1 MADLVLG
8 LQESLFELGRNI
20 LTEVL
25 EDMDEI
31 VGINPHDRVSADVV
45 INAVDEAIDSSGD
58 GAPWIRQGTQWIPR
72 GNTHAGLLL
81 PPISFMGRGTNEQ
94 VNGHIRRFIPKGTAI
109 AKYSTEEIGKV
120 QEWLNNYPRKVLQG
134 KSANMVFEK
143 EIRKCA

>member
-45 INAVDEAIDSSGD
+45 INS
-58 GAPWIRQGTQWIPR
+58 PFQ
-72 GNTHAGLLL
+72 
-81 PPISFMGRGTNEQ
+81 
-94 VNGHIRRFIPKGTAI
+94 
-109 AKYSTEEIGKV
+109 
-120 QEWLNNYPRKVLQG
+120 
-134 KSANMVFEK
+134 
-143 EIRKCA
+143 